1 MKVIAEKLTTFL
13 SFTSLF
19 AFGACRNH
27 DPLSPV
33 GPEPNHAPQIKA
45 VQANPNTVTTE
56 GSTILSVEAEDADG
70 DSLMFR
76 WQASAG
82 IIDGNASSVTWKA
95 PSQPGEQSISVE
107 VSDTRG
113 DKASATVKV
122 MVITPPPQNQA
133 PVIASI
139 VTTKDTLLIGTSATI
154 TVQASDA
161 DGDVLTY
168 TWSKT
173 GGELAASGASAAWTA
188 PRSIGTFYVSVSV
201 TDGKGG
207 VASQTVPFIVFS
219 NNKAPQIK
227 QVTATPAVIRV
238 GESTTLKAE
247 ASDPDNNSL
256 TYTWTALGG
265 TISGSG
271 STVKWTAPSGPPC
284 CAPGDYVIK
293 VKVEDG
299 QGGVAEGAVKVK
311 VTL

>member
-1 MKVIAEKLTTFL
+1 LQIFGR
-13 SFTSLF
+13 
-19 AFGACRNH
+19 AFVGFMLPLALWACMNH

-33 GPEPNHAPQIKA
+33 GPGPNHVPQIKA
-45 VQANPNTVTTE
+45 VQANPNTVTTD
-56 GSTILSVEAEDADG
+56 GSAIVSVEAEDADG
-70 DSLMFR
+70 DSLIFR

-82 IIDGNASSVTWKA
+82 TINGNASSVTWKA
-95 PSQPGEQSISVE
+95 PSQPGEQTISVE
-107 VSDTRG
+107 VRDTRG

-161 DGDVLTY
+161 DGDALTY

-173 GGELAASGASAAWTA
+173 GGELAASGASATWTA
-188 PRSIGTFYVSVSV
+188 PRTIGIFYVTVSV

-207 VASQTVPFIVFS
+207 VATRTVQLVVFS
-219 NNKAPQIK
+219 NNNAPQIK
-227 QVTATPAVIRV
+227 QVTATPASIRV
-238 GESTTLKAE
+238 GESTSLRAE
-247 ASDPDNNSL
+247 ASDPDNNPL

-271 STVKWTAPSGPPC
+271 PTVKWTAPSGPPC

-299 QGGVAEGAVKVK
+299 QGGVAEGAVTVK